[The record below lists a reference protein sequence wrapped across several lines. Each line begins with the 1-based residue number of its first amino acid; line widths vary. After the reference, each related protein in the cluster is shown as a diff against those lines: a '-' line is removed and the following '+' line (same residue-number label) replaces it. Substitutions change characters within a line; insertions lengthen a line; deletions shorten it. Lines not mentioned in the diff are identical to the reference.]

1 VELPLDLEGARSASV
16 ALSRAAV
23 GAGGAEALDE
33 GGAPLARGL
42 TGGSEDWWQLQ
53 AAGWPGPGAQG
64 HHKIISRTGY
74 LAKKRP
80 CSQNLTE
87 CVYTI
92 NGSRHLVGCAAQ
104 SHSFEGGHALIAAA
118 PTRAAPATSSA
129 RSSEASPVPK
139 A

>member
-1 VELPLDLEGARSASV
+1 M
-16 ALSRAAV
+16 AAP
-23 GAGGAEALDE
+23 GCGLAGGDRA
-33 GGAPLARGL
+33 
-42 TGGSEDWWQLQ
+42 S
-53 AAGWPGPGAQG
+53 G
-64 HHKIISRTGY
+64 HQIISSLELY